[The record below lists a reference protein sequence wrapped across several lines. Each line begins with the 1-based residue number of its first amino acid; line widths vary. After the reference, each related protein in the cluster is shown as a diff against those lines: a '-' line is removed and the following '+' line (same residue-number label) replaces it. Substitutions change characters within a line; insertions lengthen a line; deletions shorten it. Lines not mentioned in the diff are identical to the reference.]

1 MNHEC
6 QELKNIKYQTMLL
19 TGADKIK
26 DQTKDVDNNDKIND
40 FLNKEKSL
48 NTKEVW
54 NKLNKT
60 TKIKLLY
67 EFAEKHGSVNE
78 LTNIQIKSLKSYLKN
93 CLERKQL
100 QNIKDVVYNKEEQ
113 VIISIPNLQFKD
125 KKFTLKRNE
134 RRPST
139 LKSLG
144 PIKSKRVKKKDDSVG
159 EDNNK

>member
-1 MNHEC
+1 MF
-6 QELKNIKYQTMLL
+6 L

-26 DQTKDVDNNDKIND
+26 DQTKDLENNDKINE

-67 EFAEKHGSVNE
+67 DYAENYGVDNE
-78 LTNIQIKSLKSYLKN
+78 LSHVQVKSLKTYLKN

-100 QNIKDVVYNKEEQ
+100 QNVKDVVYNKDEQ
-113 VIISIPNLQFKD
+113 IIVSIPNLQIKD

-139 LKSLG
+139 LKSLA
-144 PIKSKRVKKKDDSVG
+144 PIKSKKNKKKKETSN
-159 EDNNK
+159 EDNNKQT